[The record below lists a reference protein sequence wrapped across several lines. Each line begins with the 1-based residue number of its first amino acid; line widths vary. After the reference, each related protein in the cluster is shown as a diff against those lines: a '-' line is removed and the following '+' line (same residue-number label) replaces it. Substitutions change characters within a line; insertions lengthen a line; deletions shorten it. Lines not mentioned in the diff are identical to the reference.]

1 MDAKKKTEKIELE
14 QLKKK
19 LSTGAVTKETY
30 NRLLELSTKKQRS
43 FSLGKEL
50 QFLKN
55 MRKHEKERVA

>member
-43 FSLGKEL
+43 FSLEKEL